1 MAHNDS
7 AARYVDVG
15 VSAKSLAGIRGVAAS
30 MRRHPSPFCHTP
42 SQVEADRGL

>member
-7 AARYVDVG
+7 AARHVDVG

-30 MRRHPSPFCHTP
+30 NF
-42 SQVEADRGL
+42 QQNAVRGCLFRLK

>member
-1 MAHNDS
+1 MPHNDS

-30 MRRHPSPFCHTP
+30 NFHQFA
-42 SQVEADRGL
+42 VRGYFFRLK